1 MKILMV
7 CLGNICRSPL
17 AEGIMLQKIKDNALD
32 WEVDSAGTSGWH
44 IGELPDSRSIETAK
58 QHGLDITYQR
68 SRQLKASDL
77 NDFDLILAMDSSNY
91 SNILRLAT
99 TTAQKEK
106 VKLILNYAYPGQNR
120 AVPDPYYDGGFEK
133 VYQMLDL
140 ACAKLLESHTL
151 LR

>member
-1 MKILMV
+1 
-7 CLGNICRSPL
+7 
-17 AEGIMLQKIKDNALD
+17 
-32 WEVDSAGTSGWH
+32 
-44 IGELPDSRSIETAK
+44 
-58 QHGLDITYQR
+58 
-68 SRQLKASDL
+68 
-77 NDFDLILAMDSSNY
+77 MDSSNY